1 MILRK
6 KGYTLT
12 RLTTTPEFICRIGW
26 AGSTM
31 VLPFLFAKDTA
42 RSIFTSPGQERLLIP
57 MDGRAL

>member
-1 MILRK
+1 
-6 KGYTLT
+6 
-12 RLTTTPEFICRIGW
+12 
-26 AGSTM
+26 M